1 MRHCLIFMCAVI
13 ASPIGAQERL
23 PVPEPLPV
31 PELAAGV
38 CAPCHTV
45 DGIGKDVE
53 IPNLAGQHVI
63 YLYNQ
68 LKAFHV
74 GARKH
79 AEMKIIARD
88 LTDREMRELA
98 AYYASLPTH

>member
-1 MRHCLIFMCAVI
+1 MRHILILACAAFI
-13 ASPIGAQERL
+13 SPVRAQ
-23 PVPEPLPV
+23 EPLPV

-68 LKAFHV
+68 LKAFHT
-74 GARKH
+74 GTRKH

-88 LTDREMRELA
+88 MSDKEMHALA
-98 AYYASLPTH
+98 DYYASLPQR